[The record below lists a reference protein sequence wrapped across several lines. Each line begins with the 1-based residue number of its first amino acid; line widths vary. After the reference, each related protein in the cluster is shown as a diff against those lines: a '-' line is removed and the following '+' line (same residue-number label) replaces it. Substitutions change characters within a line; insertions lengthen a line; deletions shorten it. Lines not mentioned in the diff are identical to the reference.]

1 MVKDKATVVIVG
13 GGATGVGI
21 LRDLSMRG
29 IEALLI
35 EKLDMV
41 NGASSRYHGLL
52 HSGARYAVRDQEA
65 ARECIV
71 ENQILRRIGKSCVE
85 ATTGLFVRVEGDD
98 PQFEAEWVKGCAES
112 GITAK
117 HISPEEALRLEPNL
131 SRKLLA
137 AYEVPDGAIDGF
149 RMSWQNLESAA
160 RYGGRYKTYT
170 EIIGIDVQDG
180 TVRGITVRDNVT
192 GEEYGIECD
201 MLVNAAGPWSGKVA
215 QLAGLDCNVSPSKGT
230 LIAFNQRITSHI
242 VNRLR
247 TPSNGDI
254 FVPHGSITIL
264 GTSSI
269 TIPDPEDTSTSW
281 DEVEELM
288 KTGEGVFEHLRDY
301 RILRVFA
308 GSRPLYVPKGAEGGR
323 NASRGFVTIDHEKE
337 DGLKGM
343 MTICGG
349 KFTTYR
355 LMAEKFC
362 DVLEQKMF
370 NKVSECRTAK
380 EDLVPA
386 VSEADRKA
394 ARQYFPAYG
403 VNLAA
408 TRLGVDKFPEVVQTL
423 KDKPETREVICE
435 CENVTMAEIQRIAAE
450 PSSHSVADVRRRT
463 RLGMGTCQGN
473 YCAIRAAAL
482 THKLFKETSDELP
495 DSLSDMKNFLQARWK
510 GITPVMMGKT
520 LREAEMTRGMYELLF
535 NVNGGRRK

>member
-1 MVKDKATVVIVG
+1 MVKDKATVVVVG

-29 IEALLI
+29 IDALLI

-65 ARECIV
+65 AKECIE
-71 ENQILRRIGKSCVE
+71 ENTILRRIGKSCVE
-85 ATTGLFVRVEGDD
+85 ATTGMFVQVEGDD
-98 PQFEAEWVKGCAES
+98 PDFVEPWLKGCAES
-112 GITAK
+112 GISTRELSK
-117 HISPEEALRLEPNL
+117 EEALRLEPNL
-131 SRKLLA
+131 SRKLKV

-149 RMSWQNLESAA
+149 RMSWQNLQSAA

-170 EIIGIDVQDG
+170 ELIKVNIENA
-180 TVRGITVRDNVT
+180 TVKSITVRDNVT
-192 GEEYGIECD
+192 KEEYDIECEI
-201 MLVNAAGPWSGKVA
+201 LVNAAGPWAGKVA
-215 QLAGLDCNVSPSKGT
+215 ELAGLECNVSPSKGT
-230 LIAFNQRITSHI
+230 LIAFNQRITNHV

-247 TPSNGDI
+247 KPSNGDI

-281 DEVEELM
+281 EEVEDLM
-288 KTGEGVFEHLRDY
+288 KTGVGVFEHLRDY

-362 DVLEQKMF
+362 DVLAPKLH
-370 NKVSECRTAK
+370 NTAKCRTAE
-380 EDLVPA
+380 EDLVPE
-386 VSEADRKA
+386 VPEAEKKA
-394 ARQYFPAYG
+394 ARQYFPSYG

-408 TRLGVDKFPEVVQTL
+408 TRLGVEKFGDVVKTL
-423 KDKPETREVICE
+423 KEQPETREVLCE

-450 PSSHSVADVRRRT
+450 PTSHCVADVRRRT

-473 YCAIRAAAL
+473 YCAIRSAAVAN
-482 THKLFKETSDELP
+482 KLFKNKVEGCS

-510 GITPVMMGKT
+510 GITPVMAGKT

-535 NVNGGRRK
+535 NVNGGRRG

>member
-29 IEALLI
+29 IDALLI

-52 HSGARYAVRDQEA
+52 HSGARYAVKDQEA
-65 ARECIV
+65 ARECIE

-98 PQFEAEWVKGCAES
+98 PAFEADWVKGCAES
-112 GITAK
+112 GIEAK
-117 HISPEEALRLEPNL
+117 TLSPEEALRMEPNL

-149 RMSWQNLESAA
+149 RMSWQNLQSAA
-160 RYGGRYKTYT
+160 TYGGRYKTYT
-170 EIIGIDVQDG
+170 ELIGVNIESGAVKS
-180 TVRGITVRDNVT
+180 INVRDNVT
-192 GEEYGIECD
+192 KEEYTIECEI
-201 MLVNAAGPWSGKVA
+201 LVNAAGPWAGKVA
-215 QLAGLDCNVSPSKGT
+215 HLAGLDCSVSPSKGT
-230 LIAFNQRITSHI
+230 LIAFNQRISSRV

-247 TPSNGDI
+247 KPADGDI

-269 TIPDPEDTSTSW
+269 TIPDPEDTATSW
-281 DEVEELM
+281 DEVEALM
-288 KTGEGVFEHLRDY
+288 QTGEGVFEHLRDY

-308 GSRPLYVPKGAEGGR
+308 GSRPLYVPKGAGSGR
-323 NASRGFVTIDHEKE
+323 NASRGFVTIDHEHE

-362 DVLEQKMF
+362 DVLAPKL
-370 NKVSECRTAK
+370 NNTAKCRTAE
-380 EDLVPA
+380 EDLVPS
-386 VSEADRKA
+386 VSDADKKA
-394 ARQYFPAYG
+394 ARQYFPSYG

-408 TRLGVDKFPEVVQTL
+408 TRLGVDKFAEVVKTL
-423 KDKPETREVICE
+423 KDEPESREVICE
-435 CENVTMAEIQRIAAE
+435 CENVTMAEIQRIAQE
-450 PSSHSVADVRRRT
+450 PTSHSVADVRRRT

-473 YCAIRAAAL
+473 YCALRSAAIANKIFKN
-482 THKLFKETSDELP
+482 KLEGCN
-495 DSLSDMKNFLQARWK
+495 DSLADMKNFLQARWK
-510 GITPVMMGKT
+510 GITPVMAGKT

-535 NVNGGRRK
+535 NVNGGRRG

>member
-29 IEALLI
+29 IDALLI

-65 ARECIV
+65 AKECIE
-71 ENQILRRIGKSCVE
+71 ENTILRRIGKSCVE
-85 ATTGLFVRVEGDD
+85 ATMGMFVQVEGDD
-98 PQFEAEWVKGCAES
+98 PDFVQPWLDGCAAS
-112 GITAK
+112 GIKTRELSK
-117 HISPEEALRLEPNL
+117 EEAWATVPNL
-131 SRKLLA
+131 SRKLVC

-149 RMSWQNLESAA
+149 RMSWQNLQSAA

-170 EIIGIDVQDG
+170 EIIGINIESGAVKS
-180 TVRGITVRDNVT
+180 ISVRDNVT
-192 GEEYGIECD
+192 HEEYEIECQI
-201 MLVNAAGPWSGKVA
+201 LVNAAGPWAGKVA

-230 LIAFNQRITSHI
+230 LIAFNQRITSHV

-247 TPSNGDI
+247 KPSNGDI

-323 NASRGFVTIDHEKE
+323 NASRGFVTIDHEVE

-362 DVLEQKMF
+362 DVLAPKL
-370 NKVSECRTAK
+370 NNTAKCRTAE
-380 EDLVPA
+380 EDLVPE
-386 VSEADRKA
+386 VTEADKKK
-394 ARQYFPAYG
+394 ARQYFPSDG
-403 VNLAA
+403 VSLAA
-408 TRLGVDKFPEVVQTL
+408 TRLGVEKFADVVKTLESDPES
-423 KDKPETREVICE
+423 REVICE
-435 CENVTMAEIQRIAAE
+435 CENVTLAEIKAIANE
-450 PSSHSVADVRRRT
+450 STSHSVADVRRRT

-473 YCAIRAAAL
+473 YCALRAAAVANKFFKN
-482 THKLFKETSDELP
+482 KLDDCSN
-495 DSLSDMKNFLQARWK
+495 SLSDMKNFLQARWK
-510 GITPVMMGKT
+510 GITPVMAGKT
-520 LREAEMTRGMYELLF
+520 LREAEMTRGMYEVLF
-535 NVNGGRRK
+535 NVNGGRPE

>member
-65 ARECIV
+65 ARECIE

-149 RMSWQNLESAA
+149 RMSWQNLQSAA

-170 EIIGIDVQDG
+170 ELIKINVESGAVKS
-180 TVRGITVRDNVT
+180 ITVRDNVT
-192 GEEYGIECD
+192 KEEYEIECQI
-201 MLVNAAGPWSGKVA
+201 LVNAAGPWAGKVA
-215 QLAGLDCNVSPSKGT
+215 EMAGLECSVSPSKGT
-230 LIAFNQRITSHI
+230 LIAFNQRISNRV

-247 TPSNGDI
+247 KPSDGDI

-269 TIPDPEDTSTSW
+269 TIEDPEDTSTSW
-281 DEVEELM
+281 DEVENLM

-308 GSRPLYVPKGAEGGR
+308 GSRPLYVPKGAGAGR
-323 NASRGFVTIDHEKE
+323 NASRGFVTIDHETNG

-362 DVLEQKMF
+362 DVLAPKL
-370 NKVSECRTAK
+370 NNTAKCRTA
-380 EDLVPA
+380 EEELVPA
-386 VSEADRKA
+386 VSEAEKKA
-394 ARQYFPAYG
+394 ARQYFPSYG

-408 TRLGVDKFPEVVQTL
+408 TRLGVEKFKDVVETL
-423 KDKPETREVICE
+423 KKEPETREVICE
-435 CENVTMAEIQRIAAE
+435 CENVTMAELQRIAAE
-450 PSSHSVADVRRRT
+450 PTSHSIADVRRRT

-473 YCAIRAAAL
+473 YCALRSAAIVN
-482 THKLFKETSDELP
+482 KLFKNKLEDCS

-510 GITPVMMGKT
+510 GITPVMAGKT

-535 NVNGGRRK
+535 NVNGGRRG